1 MTYRER
7 PDANFSN
14 LKHLVNGTALDYH
27 HALQNPLVPS
37 RAMEIGTLIHA
48 VYLEG
53 ADLNELVAI
62 VPDDAPKKPTKAQLE
77 AWQRFGNLPKP
88 SKTQISANEKTTE
101 SIRWWDTFATENEG
115 KEYVDAA
122 DITEAHLCLAGLQAD
137 PKCREWLAVPGF
149 SEVVIHWTDEA
160 TGLPCKLKGDRFTR
174 HAILDLKTA
183 ANASTDGFKRA
194 AFERG
199 YHRQAAFYLTGV
211 AAAMKQGTL
220 PDCLVELFQGAPPGL
235 FIFPTVEKD
244 EPHLAHL
251 FTATEEFIQ
260 RGRDENALLMRELK
274 HCMLTNNWPGLS
286 RHESGMT
293 PLELPGWMPEL
304 PPLETT

>member
-1 MTYRER
+1 MNPPNYHSDRSR
-7 PDANFSN
+7 VSN
-14 LKHLVNGTALDYH
+14 SSLKLF
-27 HALQNPLVPS
+27 Q
-37 RAMEIGTLIHA
+37 RAPILWKRWHDGTLPEEKSPDMTFGSLVHCLAFEPGNLSKLFA
-48 VYLEG
+48 VKPAE
-53 ADLNELVAI
+53 
-62 VPDDAPKKPTKAQLE
+62 PKKPTKAQIE
-77 AWQRFGNLPKP
+77 AFKKFDGLSKP
-88 SKTQISANEKTTE
+88 TKAQIEANENTST
-101 SIRWWDTFATENEG
+101 SLAWWAEWDSENEG
-115 KEYVDAA
+115 KELIDAS
-122 DITEAHLCLAGLQAD
+122 DIAEAQLCLAGLQAD

-160 TGLPCKLKGDRFTR
+160 TGLPCKAKLDRITR

-183 ANASTDGFKRA
+183 ANASADGFKRA
-194 AFERG
+194 AFDRG

-244 EPHLAHL
+244 ENHLAHL
-251 FTATEEFIQ
+251 FTATEDFIQ

-293 PLELPGWMPEL
+293 PLELPNFMPEL
-304 PPLETT
+304 PL